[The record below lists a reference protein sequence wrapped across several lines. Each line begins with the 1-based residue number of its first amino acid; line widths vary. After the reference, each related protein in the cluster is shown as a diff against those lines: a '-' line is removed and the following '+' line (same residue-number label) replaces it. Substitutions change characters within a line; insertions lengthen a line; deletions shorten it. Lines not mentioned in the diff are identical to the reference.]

1 MIAKHNKKRNVGIIY
16 ELLVQH
22 ITGCIIEGDVKSAK
36 KATRI
41 IEQRFAKGT
50 ELYKEFRLFKAL
62 ANSTVSDTHIVA
74 SILSEAKRAARN
86 IDSNK
91 LDKEKSDLIRDINYS
106 LDKKD
111 FFYQNVADYRSLG
124 SIQIALNEWRKDS
137 PDLSVLI
144 EFEKKIGE
152 GLLSEKLNNSVEKL
166 QEEIDAS
173 KSDMLVFKLMTEK
186 INQKYSDLSAEET
199 EKINQKY
206 SDLSAEERDI
216 ISHYAFYSTQD
227 EKYLKSYLKEK
238 KNRALGLLEDF
249 EDQESNSILVE
260 KVDRVRNSILAL
272 DENKISD
279 SSVVRFLTITKLI
292 NELSKKEVANV

>member
-22 ITGCIIEGDVKSAK
+22 ITSCIVEGDVKSAK
-36 KATRI
+36 KTTRI

-74 SILSEAKRAARN
+74 SILTEAKRAARN
-86 IDSNK
+86 IDSAK

-111 FFYQNVADYRSLG
+111 FFYQNVTDYRNLG

-152 GLLSEKLNNSVEKL
+152 SLLSEKLNNSVEKL

-186 INQKYSDLSAEET
+186 INQKYSDLS
-199 EKINQKY
+199 
-206 SDLSAEERDI
+206 SEERDI
-216 ISHYAFYSTQD
+216 ISHYTFYSTQD

-238 KNRALGLLEDF
+238 KNRALSLLEDF
-249 EDQESNSILVE
+249 EDRESNSILVE
-260 KVDRVRNSILAL
+260 KVDRVRNSILSL

-279 SSVVRFLTITKLI
+279 SSVVRFLTVTKLI
-292 NELSKKEVANV
+292 NELSKKEVTNV

>member
-22 ITGCIIEGDVKSAK
+22 ITSCIIEGDVKSAK

-50 ELYKEFRLFKAL
+50 ELYKEFRLFNAL

-86 IDSNK
+86 IDSDK

-111 FFYQNVADYRSLG
+111 FFYQNVSDYRNLG

-137 PDLSVLI
+137 PDLGVLI

-152 GLLSEKLNNSVEKL
+152 NLLTEKLNNSVEKL

-186 INQKYSDLSAEET
+186 INQKYSDLSG
-199 EKINQKY
+199 
-206 SDLSAEERDI
+206 EERDI

-238 KNRALGLLEDF
+238 KNRALRLLEDF
-249 EDQESNSILVE
+249 EDRESNSILVE
-260 KVDRVRNSILAL
+260 KVDRVRNSIVSL
-272 DENKISD
+272 DENKIDD
-279 SSVVRFLTITKLI
+279 SSIVRFLTVTKLI
-292 NELSKKEVANV
+292 NELSKKEVTNV

>member
-22 ITGCIIEGDVKSAK
+22 ITSCIIEGDVKSAK

-74 SILSEAKRAARN
+74 SILTEAKRAARN
-86 IDSNK
+86 INSEK
-91 LDKEKSDLIRDINYS
+91 LDKEKSDLIRDINYT
-106 LDKKD
+106 LNKKD
-111 FFYQNVADYRSLG
+111 FFYQSVADYRNLG

-137 PDLSVLI
+137 PDLSILI

-152 GLLSEKLNNSVEKL
+152 SLLSEKLNNSVERL

-173 KSDMLVFKLMTEK
+173 KSDKLIFKLMTEK
-186 INQKYSDLSAEET
+186 INQKYSDLS
-199 EKINQKY
+199 
-206 SDLSAEERDI
+206 SEERDI
-216 ISHYAFYSTQD
+216 ISHYTFYSTQD
-227 EKYLKSYLKEK
+227 EKYLKDYLKEK
-238 KNRALGLLEDF
+238 KNRVLGLLEDF
-249 EDQESNSILVE
+249 EDRETNSILVE
-260 KVDRVRNSILAL
+260 KVDRVRNSILSL
-272 DENKISD
+272 DENKIDD
-279 SSVVRFLTITKLI
+279 SSIVRFLTVTKLI
-292 NELSKKEVANV
+292 SELSKKEATNG